1 MTRSDVYIYKYIQ
14 IIFFASRYMKA
25 GRDTALAECREK
37 QTDMEQ
43 KAEVLDTKRN
53 TLAGKIEKR
62 REDLQTQKV

>member
-1 MTRSDVYIYKYIQ
+1 
-14 IIFFASRYMKA
+14 MKA